1 MQLLA
6 DGLQSFKFTWSHL
19 HTVWNWKGLE
29 SFDIPPLVHLSRVH
43 AVNFFRSNG
52 IWVKWMQYMTS
63 EEWSRPVLLIPP
75 HEMRSIAAW
84 RPEVTPHQ
92 YSDMDQRGKITWLEK
107 FEAHM
112 HDASGLPDHVRAD
125 IRHLKDVIA
134 GKVSMYQT
142 GPPLDSI
149 IDDLVRASSGEVYLP
164 VVVADQLAPDT
175 LAQYFAGADHPEA
188 PVDTLISVPKRWEPP
203 VTNVLMVGAMI
214 LCKSGL
220 SSIRRS
226 GSSLKMP
233 FLMAMVVDCVPT
245 DPDVTVQ
252 YWVPPVAPVSRV
264 GGGKKKMVVDLFG
277 DWAAFDTLSISD
289 AENVNF
295 PGITVQKADV
305 LEVITLTKLG
315 QIPYTALDKLR
326 REHAID
332 VAALSLSQTHLG
344 GVYRAHVLTTNT

>member
-1 MQLLA
+1 MQLLV
-6 DGLQSFKFTWSHL
+6 DGLHSFKFTWSHL

-52 IWVKWMQYMTS
+52 IWVKWKQYMTS
-63 EEWSRPVLLIPP
+63 EEWSTPVLLIPP
-75 HEMRSIAAW
+75 HEIQSIAAW
-84 RPEVTPHQ
+84 RPQVTPHQ
-92 YSDMDQRGKITWLEK
+92 YSDMDQRGKMTWLEK
-107 FEAHM
+107 FEAQM
-112 HDASGLPDHVRAD
+112 HDASGTADHVRAD

-134 GKVSMYQT
+134 GKMSMYQT
-142 GPPLDSI
+142 GPPLDGI
-149 IDDLVRASSGEVYLP
+149 INDLVRASSGDVYLP
-164 VVVADQLAPDT
+164 MVVADELAPGM

-226 GSSLKMP
+226 GSSLNMP

-245 DPDVTVQ
+245 DPDVIVQ
-252 YWVPPVAPVSRV
+252 YWVPPVAPVSRT

-277 DWAAFDTLSISD
+277 DWAPLDTLMISE
-289 AENVNF
+289 AELVDF
-295 PGITVQKADV
+295 PDITVQKADI
-305 LEVITLTKLG
+305 LEVITLTGLG
-315 QIPYTALDKLR
+315 TIPYTALDKLR
-326 REHAID
+326 LEHTID
-332 VAALSLSQTHLG
+332 VTGISLSQTHLG
-344 GVYRAHVLTTNT
+344 HLYRAHVLTTNT